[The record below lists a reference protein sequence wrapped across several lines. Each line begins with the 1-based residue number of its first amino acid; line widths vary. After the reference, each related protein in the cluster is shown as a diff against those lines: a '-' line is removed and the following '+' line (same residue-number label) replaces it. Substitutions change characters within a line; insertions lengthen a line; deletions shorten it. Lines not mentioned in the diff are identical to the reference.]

1 MSKHPPTAAAA
12 NSNTSTAAANT
23 APIIEITLALT
34 PWQLEQ
40 FRLAR
45 ADIEELYG
53 SAPQLCDL
61 VHLCLCRSS
70 WDILDTIQ
78 DTLEDLANNG
88 ALFQPGHPLES
99 EPVLSF

>member
-1 MSKHPPTAAAA
+1 MNKRTSTPTVIPPAVPATAASA
-12 NSNTSTAAANT
+12 
-23 APIIEITLALT
+23 IEITLSLT

-70 WDILDTIQ
+70 WDILDTFQ

-88 ALFQPGHPLES
+88 TLFQPGHPLAS
-99 EPVLSF
+99 EPVFAV